1 MKYITFTV
9 LYQDE
14 ILLIIKILN
23 NEVKFII
30 MIVKLALVVK
40 YRVPVHMRMRSTRE
54 PRARINI
61 IYGNYCVLTRQK
73 RAKGLGL

>member
-14 ILLIIKILN
+14 ILLIIKILS

-40 YRVPVHMRMRSTRE
+40 
-54 PRARINI
+54 I
-61 IYGNYCVLTRQK
+61 IPGTGTHAHAQY
-73 RAKGLGL
+73 A